1 MILHQKP
8 LTILNRPPNMQTP
21 KITLKLTNLINKIQ
35 SRQNFSVILSKTR
48 KITNIGVDVEI
59 FDLEG
64 G

>member
-1 MILHQKP
+1 
-8 LTILNRPPNMQTP
+8 MQTP

-35 SRQNFSVILSKTR
+35 GRQDFSVIFSKTR
-48 KITNIGVDVEI
+48 KVTNIGVDVEI